1 MTKQEFTMEE
11 NRMLTEIYRRLNYF
25 NKGDLN
31 SCILLEVPSRAK
43 CLIKLGLIQ
52 PSYSR
57 ETPRALNWYKLTEK
71 GQRFFTY
78 YLGNINDKTN
88 EALFNGVIKTFNK
101 LLIN

>member
-1 MTKQEFTMEE
+1 MSKLNFTLEE

-25 NKGDLN
+25 HKGDLN
-31 SCILLEVPSRAK
+31 SNILLEVPSRAK

-71 GQRFFTY
+71 GQLFFKN
-78 YLGNINDKTN
+78 YLDNVNDKVN